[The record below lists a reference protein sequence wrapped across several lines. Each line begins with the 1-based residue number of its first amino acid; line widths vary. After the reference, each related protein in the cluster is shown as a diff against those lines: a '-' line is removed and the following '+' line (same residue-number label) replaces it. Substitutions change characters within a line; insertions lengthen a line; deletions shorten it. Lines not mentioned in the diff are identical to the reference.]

1 MPNLVGIGNSQVPT
15 NAMLGG
21 LAYQD
26 PAHAN
31 LTNVE
36 IENIAKL
43 KGSVSNTATAIFVY
57 DTKNDSDGGAWR
69 KRTQNTSWYNEQLGT
84 KTRGHRREF
93 PSVAIIVAESR
104 KILILDGDDPTFP
117 MWMVFEDH
125 VASHSINSAGMI
137 MGNGSISDI
146 TMLNG
151 IMASTHVGDHKCLV
165 RIYFLADKGIV
176 NPGNTHWGEGVF
188 NGRIVDRNTT
198 NGYYVRDGVNRLS
211 DNGRCV
217 AMKVTA
223 DAPIDSTTG
232 LPTPTF
238 AIGGDGGTHVI
249 VPDHTPNTS
258 VTAGSHGDEWKLAN
272 GNGNFSYPS
281 QRCMKFTDDNKL
293 YWVYSY
299 LNLTDESHAVISDI
313 PGSDR
318 SRSSSHTASINS
330 SWNDTYDR
338 PPFIMRWRNQGSSLG
353 SPTIATGK
361 DYLFAGNKSGL
372 SFLRRN
378 AEGYDNQTS
387 VNATHGEKEAMSA
400 QITHEYNTGWCVGKA
415 SHISMCSTDT
425 SDLVQADVIYDD
437 LHVNTAQW
445 SAASNTTIA
454 HVTGGQ
460 TGNCMKITTSGGGG
474 GGAYRTIT
482 TVVGKQYTVTYF
494 AKHSSGGT
502 GLRCRIGSSAAASN
516 DGYSADQASTA
527 TSWTGPY
534 AFEFTA
540 QRTTSYI
547 TFYLPASHEAFVD
560 QITVKLCEPNRANG
574 GSIDSD
580 NSRNGGL
587 FVYGTLNRDPVATGA
602 ELVGYSGWSGS
613 NYLMRPMLR
622 RAGGTPPADTGTENY
637 STGDW
642 YVSLW
647 WKPGNLS
654 NTQVL
659 WSMRDPDTSGS
670 HWVQLWYNTTNQSIR
685 LAEQDGTARNLY
697 ISYPGLTVDKWYQIV
712 VGRKDGTQSM
722 YLNGVRVGANTWSS
736 GQISWREGQQFRIG
750 NHYDTL
756 YSVSGSLA
764 LFKYAL
770 SAPTYQQVQQMYKD
784 ELGLFQPNAKCTLYG
799 SSKDVNAMDYDHSTD
814 ILHVGTSEGRS
825 EFVGL
830 NRINNTTSAVTTVLS
845 ASNGLVAEQ

>member
-43 KGSVSNTATAIFVY
+43 KGLVNNTATAIFVY
-57 DTKNDSDGGAWR
+57 DTRNDSDGGAWR
-69 KRTQNTSWYNEQLGT
+69 KRTQNTSWYNETLGT

-117 MWMVFEDH
+117 MWMVFESH
-125 VASHSINSAGMI
+125 VASHSINSCGMI

-165 RIYFLADKGIV
+165 RIYFVADKGV
-176 NPGNTHWGEGVF
+176 ANPGHTYWGEGIF
-188 NGRIVDRNTT
+188 SGRIVDRNTT
-198 NGYYVRDGVNRLS
+198 NGFYVRNGVNNLS

-217 AMKVTA
+217 AMKVTT
-223 DAPIDSTTG
+223 DAPIDSVTG

-238 AIGGDGGTHVI
+238 AIGGDTGQHVI
-249 VPDHTPNTS
+249 VPDHTPNTNPHH
-258 VTAGSHGDEWKLAN
+258 THGDEWKISN
-272 GNGNFSYPS
+272 GNNSFNYPS

-318 SRSSSHTASINS
+318 SRSASHTASINS

-353 SPTIATGK
+353 NVSIATGK

-387 VNATHGEKEAMSA
+387 VNATYGEKEAMTA

-415 SHISMCSTDT
+415 SHTSMCSTDT
-425 SDLVQADVIYDD
+425 SNLVQADVIYDD
-437 LHVNTAQW
+437 LHANIAAW
-445 SAASNTTIA
+445 SAGSNTTLA

-482 TVVGKQYTVTYF
+482 TVTGKQYTVTYF

-502 GLRCRIGSSAAASN
+502 GLRGRVGSSALSSG
-516 DGYSADQASTA
+516 DGYSGDQASTSA
-527 TSWTGPY
+527 SWTGPY
-534 AFEFTA
+534 VFEFTA
-540 QRTTSYI
+540 QRTTTYI

-560 QITVKLCEPNRANG
+560 QITIKLCEPNRAFS
-574 GSIDSD
+574 GSIDAD
-580 NSRNGGL
+580 NTTNGGL
-587 FVYGTLNRDPVATGA
+587 FVYGTLTRSPVATGA
-602 ELVGYSGWSGS
+602 ELVAYGGWSGS
-613 NYLMRPMLR
+613 NYLMRPMLL
-622 RAGGTPPADTGTENY
+622 RAGGTPPVNTGTENY

-642 YVSLW
+642 YVSVW
-647 WKPGNLS
+647 YYPTSLS
-654 NTQVL
+654 DTQVI
-659 WSMRDPDTSGS
+659 WSMRDPSNSST
-670 HWVQLWYNTTNQSIR
+670 HWVQLWYNTSNQSIR
-685 LAEQDGTARNLY
+685 LAENDGTARTCYVN
-697 ISYPGLTVDKWYQIV
+697 YPGLTTNKWYQIV
-712 VGRKDGTQSM
+712 VGRKDGTQFV
-722 YLNGVRVGANTWSS
+722 YLNGVRNKANTWSS
-736 GQISWREGQQFRIG
+736 GQITWTQGTQFRIG
-750 NHYDTL
+750 NHHDTQHPVIG
-756 YSVSGSLA
+756 YLA

-770 SAPTYQQVQQMYKD
+770 SAPTYQQAQQMYQD

-825 EFVGL
+825 EFQGL
-830 NRINNTTSAVTTVLS
+830 NRINNTPSAVTTVLS
-845 ASNGLVAEQ
+845 VSKGLVAEQ